1 MDEPLAA
8 MKNRPFRERLG
19 FALSGIILVFQRE
32 RSFRTQGIL
41 TAALIAA
48 MFVLRPPPI
57 WVGLAALATGF
68 VLALELINA
77 SIEYVLDHLHPAVA
91 AEVKA
96 AKDAAAGAVLIAGF
110 AALCVGAGMLLS
122 CLP

>member
-1 MDEPLAA
+1 MDEPLAS

-19 FALSGIILVFQRE
+19 FALLGILLVFRRE
-32 RSFRTQGIL
+32 RSFRTQCTL
-41 TAALIAA
+41 AAALVAA
-48 MFVLRPPPI
+48 MLAFRPDPV
-57 WVGLAALATGF
+57 WVGMAALAIGL

-77 SIEYVLDHLHPAVA
+77 SIEYVLDHLHPALA

-96 AKDAAAGAVLIAGF
+96 AKDAAAGAVLIASL

-122 CLP
+122 SLP